1 MYLRYVLAICGLLLL
16 NVLQAQERVFKSN
29 TPVDSSIFFKKVHYT
44 HLAAPVVLL
53 SYGIIAQES
62 HFLKQRNLEIRAEVM
77 EDIDGKVTIDD
88 FSQYAGTASFF
99 LLNAAGI
106 QAKHTFRQRLFT
118 AAISHAIMAATV
130 LTMKNTVPV
139 WRPDSSAIN
148 SFPSGHTATA
158 FVGAELLWQ
167 EYRHLSI
174 WYGIAGYALATGTGC
189 FRMYNNKHWLSD
201 VAMGAGIGILSTKIA
216 YWLLPFVDHHVQDAK
231 NSYAVLPT
239 YNGKQFGLSGSIN
252 F

>member
-1 MYLRYVLAICGLLLL
+1 MSLRYVLALCCLLLL
-16 NVLQAQERVFKSN
+16 NMLKAQEHVLD
-29 TPVDSSIFFKKVHYT
+29 TATTVDSAKFLKKVPYIQ
-44 HLAAPVVLL
+44 LAAPVALL

-77 EDIDGKVTIDD
+77 EDIDGKFTIDD
-88 FSQYAGTASFF
+88 FSQYAGTTSFF
-99 LLNAAGI
+99 LLDAVGI
-106 QAKHTFRQRLFT
+106 EAKHTLKQRLFT
-118 AAISHAIMAATV
+118 AAVSHAIMAATV
-130 LTMKNTVPV
+130 MTMKNTVPV
-139 WRPDSSAIN
+139 WRPDSSAMN

-167 EYRHLSI
+167 EYRHQSI
-174 WYGIAGYALATGTGC
+174 WYGIAGYAVATGTGC

-216 YWLLPFVDHHVQDAK
+216 YWLLPLMDHHVQDAK
-231 NSYAVLPT
+231 KNYAVLPT
-239 YNGKQFGLSGSIN
+239 YNGKQFGFSGSIN